1 MAVRRIGFF
10 QRLRRALVGAPI
22 ASAQAHH
29 EKLSPF
35 LGLPVFSSDALSS
48 VAYATEAI
56 LMILVLKA
64 TISDPNALQLQFW
77 ITLSICVLIVMI
89 GISYTQTIYAYP
101 KGGGSYIVASDNLG
115 ATPGL
120 IAGAALM
127 IDYILT
133 VAVSI
138 SAGVAAFI
146 SAYPTMHS
154 IMVELSVAL
163 VLIVAWL
170 NLRGVRESGA
180 VFAVPTYGF
189 IIGILATLA
198 VCSFKVWHGVPHAAI
213 DARNAQL
220 GLPRISGTGQW
231 VLSDLLGKEAMAAWA
246 FIFLRSFAAGCTA
259 LTGIEAVSDGVQSF
273 KEPAA
278 KNARI
283 VLQRMTGLL
292 ILMFVGIGYL
302 SQHLPELRL
311 YSNSNPAYRT
321 LTSQLAAFAFG
332 DKSIGFYYV
341 QFATMAILV
350 LAANTAFAD
359 FPRVASFLARD
370 GYLPRPFAR
379 QGDRLVFHNGI
390 ILLGLAAGSLVMIFH
405 GELDKLLPL
414 YAIGV
419 FTAFTLSQAGMV
431 AHWRK
436 IKTPG
441 WQRSMAINIVGTI
454 LTFVVALI
462 ILITKFIDGAWIAA
476 VLIVVVFSL
485 FKAVKFRYVAM
496 ARQLAMDDTPPKVAS
511 KHTSLLLMP
520 RVHRGIVKALIY
532 AKAVDPNTTALHV
545 TLDERTLPNVM
556 REWDKYGQ
564 GVPLVIRSSPYR
576 SLIQP
581 VMDYV
586 DELLDQDPDQ
596 MVTVIVPEAVSPKWY
611 QRLLQENVAA
621 QLKAALAQ
629 RRNVAITSVR
639 YFLD

>member
-1 MAVRRIGFF
+1 MPGGQQSFVE
-10 QRLRRALVGAPI
+10 RLRRTLLGAPI

-29 EKLSPF
+29 EKLTPF

-56 LMILVLKA
+56 MMILVLKGQA
-64 TISDPNALQLQFW
+64 DLNLQIWITISIIA
-77 ITLSICVLIVMI
+77 LIVMI

-146 SAYPTMHS
+146 SAYPSFHP
-154 IMVELSVAL
+154 IMVELSIAL
-163 VLIVAWL
+163 VILVAWL

-180 VFAVPTYGF
+180 VFAFPTYGF
-189 IIGILATLA
+189 ILGIFATLIF
-198 VCSFKVWHGVPHAAI
+198 CTYKVLHAPPG
-213 DARNAQL
+213 NQ
-220 GLPRISGTGQW
+220 
-231 VLSDLLGKEAMAAWA
+231 VLASNIVGGEMLAAPL
-246 FIFLRSFAAGCTA
+246 FIVLRSFAAGCTA

-273 KEPAA
+273 REPAA

-283 VLQRMTGLL
+283 VLQRMTALL
-292 ILMFVGIGYL
+292 IVMFVGIGYL
-302 SQHLPELRL
+302 SQHLPVLKL
-311 YSNSNPAYRT
+311 YSNSDPRYRT
-321 LTSQLAAFAFG
+321 LTSQLAVYAFG
-332 DKSIGFYYV
+332 DRSFGFYYV

-390 ILLGLAAGSLVMIFH
+390 ILLGLAAASLVFIFH
-405 GELDKLLPL
+405 GELDLLLPL

-419 FTAFTLSQAGMV
+419 FTAFTLSQAGMI

-436 IKTPG
+436 LKSEG
-441 WQRSMAINIVGTI
+441 WQKSMAINIVGTV
-454 LTFVVALI
+454 LTGAVAVI
-462 ILITKFIDGAWIAA
+462 ILVTKFLDGAWIAA
-476 VLIVVVFSL
+476 VLIILVFLL
-485 FKAVKFRYVAM
+485 FKAVKLRYIAM
-496 ARQLAMDDTPPKVAS
+496 AKQLVLDAPLPAREY
-511 KHTSLLLMP
+511 KHTALLLVP
-520 RVHRGIVKALIY
+520 RVHRGIVKALNY
-532 AKAVDPNTTALHV
+532 AKAVDPNCQAVHV
-545 TLDERTLPNVM
+545 TLDERSLPQVQRDWM
-556 REWDKYGQ
+556 RYGQ
-564 GVPLVIRSSPYR
+564 GVPMVVLNSPYR

-581 VMDYV
+581 VLDYV
-586 DELLDQDPDQ
+586 DQLSEQDPDQ
-596 MVTVIVPEAVSPKWY
+596 VFTVVVPEAVSTKWY
-611 QRLLQENVAA
+611 QKLLQENVAA

-629 RRNVAITSVR
+629 RKNVAVTSVR
-639 YFLD
+639 YFME

>member
-1 MAVRRIGFF
+1 M
-10 QRLRRALVGAPI
+10 GAPI

-64 TISDPNALQLQFW
+64 TVGNTLPLSWQIW

-89 GISYTQTIYAYP
+89 GISYTQTINAYP

-146 SAYPTMHS
+146 SAYPHLHF

-163 VLIVAWL
+163 VLFVAWL
-170 NLRGVRESGA
+170 NLRGMRESGA

-189 IIGILATLA
+189 IIGILATLGL
-198 VCSFKVWHGVPHAAI
+198 CLFKVWQGDPHAAL
-213 DARNAQL
+213 DAKNAAL
-220 GLPRISGTGQW
+220 GLPRLGAAGPW
-231 VLSDLLGKEAMAAWA
+231 LRSDLLGKEAAIGVI
-246 FIFLRSFAAGCTA
+246 FISLRAFAAGCTA

-283 VLQRMTGLL
+283 VLQRMTILL
-292 ILMFVGIGYL
+292 IIMFVGIGYL
-302 SQHLPELRL
+302 AQHLPELRL
-311 YSNSNPAYRT
+311 FSNANPEYRT

-332 DKSIGFYYV
+332 DRSFGFYYV

-390 ILLGLAAGSLVMIFH
+390 ILLGLTAGVLVAIFH
-405 GELDKLLPL
+405 GELEKLLPL

-419 FTAFTLSQAGMV
+419 FTAFSLSQAGMV
-431 AHWRK
+431 AHWMK
-436 IKTPG
+436 LKTPG
-441 WQRSMAINIVGTI
+441 WRRSMAINVVGTI

-462 ILITKFIDGAWIAA
+462 ILITKFMDGAWIAA
-476 VLIVVVFSL
+476 VLIVLVFLL
-485 FKAVKFRYVAM
+485 FKAVKFRYIAM
-496 ARQLAMDDTPPKVAS
+496 AKQLVMDSSTVPTPATG
-511 KHTSLLLMP
+511 HTSVLLMP
-520 RVHRGIVKALIY
+520 RVHRGIVKALMY
-532 AKAVDPNTTALHV
+532 AKSVDPNCIALHV
-545 TLDERTLPNVM
+545 TLDERTLPQVK
-556 REWDKYGQ
+556 REWDKFGQ
-564 GVPLVIRSSPYR
+564 GVPLVIVNSPFR

-581 VMDYV
+581 VIDYV
-586 DELLDQDPDQ
+586 DELMEQDPNQ
-596 MVTVIVPEAVSPKWY
+596 MLTVIVPEAVSTKWY
-611 QRLLQENVAA
+611 QKLLQENVAI

-629 RRNVAITSVR
+629 RKNVAVTSVR